1 MVSDLQTFL
10 LVLSREA
17 VQKLSNVVAVQELS
31 NVVACLSQAGL
42 VPPFS
47 LNEGTLGVTKEVA
60 LESDV

>member
-1 MVSDLQTFL
+1 MASDLQTFL

-17 VQKLSNVVAVQELS
+17 VQKLSNVIAVQEFS
-31 NVVACLSQAGL
+31 NAVACLSQAGL